1 MKFRSYATR
10 TLTILLVLGMLFAGM
25 TPVRTVEA
33 ADHRDSNA
41 VDALIEGDFSD
52 VFAFVDPANNN
63 NVILA
68 FAVNPFLNPNLNP
81 TYRFAHDYLYQM
93 KIDNGGSPAEDLVMQ
108 VRFSGGSRGRQGYT
122 VKLGTPEVVGPRG
135 NKKLTN
141 GTELCTANQ
150 GAVYSGAASV
160 TGLQDN
166 YIVPG
171 FLPDGTANGSAAA
184 GVKCW
189 AGVADDSFQTDVSQI
204 IFRIGLNPD
213 PAATS
218 NAPNHT
224 QDVGRGFI
232 STMFGPLRG
241 RPLRAD
247 GTSGV
252 DGFGG
257 YNASHVAVS
266 IPKQLLQGSEGIND
280 IRTGQANPNLIGV
293 WGTVS
298 RPESETFDGFNST
311 HSNTYAQFERM
322 GQEVAATVWAF
333 QTPPLNAQR
342 ITVSMVNAAL
352 GAGYIPGPDRDLTT
366 AEIKDLHNT
375 TSPMT
380 DEALFRRLTPTSLKS
395 GALLANPTGDLLPT
409 LTTNTIQA
417 RELLLTAG
425 GFISPGISGTPYLLR
440 EIGLDDN
447 QNMKL
452 QKDLTW
458 PDYMRLDVNQPTD
471 GVRQGAAAAG
481 NSSATLGLGTVGY
494 QNGRRP
500 ADDVVDIYL
509 RFARELTDV
518 QFGDTVAPI
527 IGGNPIPG
535 YEHPSL
541 RPERRPLDCRN
552 IRVVLT
558 TQVLV
563 PCTDARIFNVLQGTD
578 FIESSVLDI
587 INLANQVSDER
598 ALSAT
603 FPYFGLANPMTGEAG
618 SSEFPEQK

>member
-1 MKFRSYATR
+1 MA
-10 TLTILLVLGMLFAGM
+10 
-25 TPVRTVEA
+25 
-33 ADHRDSNA
+33 
-41 VDALIEGDFSD
+41 
-52 VFAFVDPANNN
+52 
-63 NVILA
+63 
-68 FAVNPFLNPNLNP
+68 
-81 TYRFAHDYLYQM
+81 
-93 KIDNGGSPAEDLVMQ
+93 
-108 VRFSGGSRGRQGYT
+108 
-122 VKLGTPEVVGPRG
+122 
-135 NKKLTN
+135 
-141 GTELCTANQ
+141 
-150 GAVYSGAASV
+150 
-160 TGLQDN
+160 
-166 YIVPG
+166 
-171 FLPDGTANGSAAA
+171 
-184 GVKCW
+184 
-189 AGVADDSFQTDVSQI
+189 QI
-204 IFRIGLNPD
+204 IFRVGLNPD
-213 PAATS
+213 PSATS
-218 NAPNHT
+218 NTPNHT

-241 RPLRAD
+241 RPLRVD

-266 IPKQLLQGSEGIND
+266 IPKQMLQGSGGIRD

-311 HSNTYAQFERM
+311 HSDTYAQFERM

-333 QTPPLNAQR
+333 QTTPLNDQR
-342 ITVSMVNAAL
+342 IRVSTVNAVL
-352 GAGYIPGPDRDLTT
+352 GAGYIAGPDRDLTT

-380 DEALFRRLTPTSLKS
+380 DAALFRRLTPTSLKG
-395 GALLANPTGDLLPT
+395 GALLAPITNPLGGLLGGTLPT
-409 LTTNTIQA
+409 VTTNTIQA
-417 RELLLTAG
+417 REVLLTAG
-425 GFISPGISGTPYLLR
+425 GFISPGISGTPYLMR
-440 EIGLDDN
+440 EIGLDNN
-447 QNMKL
+447 QNMEL

-458 PDYMRLDVNQPTD
+458 PDYMRLDVNQATD
-471 GVRQGAAAAG
+471 GVREGAATAG
-481 NSSATLGLGTVGY
+481 NSSATFGLGKTGY

-527 IGGNPIPG
+527 LNGNPVPG
-535 YEHPSL
+535 YEHPSQ
-541 RPERRPLDCRN
+541 RPDRRPLDCRN
-552 IRVVLT
+552 IRVEVT

-578 FIESSVLDI
+578 FIESNVLDI

-618 SSEFPEQK
+618 SSEFPKQK